1 MKGARTIVVVAYL
14 PVINMEIARFLEE
27 QKGVLNVLWV
37 LDPKLVEEC
46 CSDIVDEAINPI
58 YITKAFKEL
67 FGHVRIADRFQ
78 FKYLG
83 NPSRVCVI
91 MPDNQISQAV
101 ARRYLGEYKVV
112 YVPIAG

>member
-1 MKGARTIVVVAYL
+1 MTGVRTIVVVAYL
-14 PVINMEIARFLEE
+14 PVINWEITRFLEA

-46 CSDIVDEAINPI
+46 CPDIADEAISPM

-67 FGHVRIADRFQ
+67 FGHVRVADRFQ

-83 NPSRVCVI
+83 NPSRVCII
-91 MPDNQISQAV
+91 MPDNHISQAV
-101 ARRYLGEYKVV
+101 AHRYLGEYKVV